1 MAKLDFP
8 ASPTPNEIYT
18 ANGRSWIWNGISW
31 KTYNALGTISIS
43 GGGTG
48 LTFINSGDAFLSS
61 NSAGTALTYRTFT
74 AGSGILITVNPSN
87 VVFTSTATGSGSGNV
102 YDGIKGQLG
111 YYFATGTA
119 ITGSGTGL
127 TFDLPTNSL
136 YITGNLSLNGTVI
149 NGTWAGTALTSKY
162 GGFGSIPTVSKGDI
176 LVGSGNT
183 WYNLPYSASDN
194 QVLTVDTAQPFG
206 LKWANVPPAAASS
219 VAVKPTND
227 TGTRY
232 LLFVN
237 TSDASGLALSTD
249 TNLTYDASNNLLS
262 LGILSGTAISITNGS
277 NFSAFIYS
285 GSSQT
290 TYTLPSSTPATGTSV
305 LQSTSAGV
313 MSWVAM
319 AASSSGSAT
328 TANNIDLV
336 SAGGANTAF
345 YIPFSRTI
353 TGSGVA
359 LSSDSTVSFNASTS
373 ILSVSGLAVTASTGG
388 TNSTQGA
395 LVVTG
400 GVGIGGSL
408 YVGGAG
414 NTGLILGPLPGGGY
428 AAIWS
433 QNSAVST
440 SNYALVTNGNASLLN
455 GVSGAH
461 ISIGAQQ
468 KLSVDASTITIQPT
482 TGSATTGT
490 GAFYVKGTAAFAQ
503 TVNIGGRLFL
513 FSSANGTNSVGFL
526 YSGTANTVYT
536 LPATSPATGTSIL
549 QSTSA
554 GVLSWIPNVPGTAT
568 TANNINLVLTS
579 QNTNHYLTFS
589 NASSGSGVALSSDTD
604 LTYNPSSNL
613 LSLGTGSL
621 AANGVTVGSSSNT
634 ITTSSGNLILNGAT
648 GNVQISGNLIV
659 NGDTVSIGST
669 ISTLL
674 DPIFVLG
681 AGIAGTNP
689 TVDDNKD
696 RGIEFR
702 WYSGTAKTGFFGF
715 DDSTGYFTFIP
726 DGLNNNEVFSGTAG
740 TALFTTVIS
749 DLTGTATTSNY
760 AHQSGY
766 AITSGTATTSN
777 YSHQSGYAITS
788 GLATTTDNIKLIFA
802 STSANHP
809 LIFTPNSSSS
819 GSALST
825 NSTLVYNPS
834 TDILYSSGISVTST
848 TASTS
853 ITTGALTISGG
864 AGIGGSLFVGGI
876 GASVSG
882 VKILNSVINAGVWA
896 ATAITSAYGGI
907 GSIPIVSKGDILVG
921 SGNTWY
927 NLPYSASDNQV
938 LTVDTAQPF
947 GVKWAS
953 VPPAAASSV
962 AVSPTNDTG
971 NRYLTFVNS
980 SSGSGLALSTDTDLY
995 YSASNNLL
1003 SVGTLSGSGISI
1015 INGSNYSAFVYTGS
1029 ATTTYR
1035 LPSSTPATGSSIL
1048 QSDSTGLLS
1057 WVAPSAGSISGS
1069 GTSAYVPLWT
1079 SSGTAL
1085 TNSIMSQSSTT
1096 IDVAGHLKARTKSFL
1111 IPHPLDPEN
1120 MWLEHGSLE
1129 GPEHGVYVRGTASGI
1144 DEVTIYL
1151 PDYWDKLVDEEY
1163 TILITPKVPFTLY
1176 VSKQNRI
1183 SFTIKRAKA
1192 WFSRKKN
1199 IEFDYIVVAPRNDIK
1214 LQLNQ
1219 PR

>member
-8 ASPTPNEIYT
+8 ASPSPNQIYT

-31 KTYNALGTISIS
+31 KVYNALGTISIP

-48 LTFINSGDAFLSS
+48 LTFINASDAFLSS

-74 AGSGILITVNPSN
+74 AGSGILITVYPSN
-87 VVFTSTATGSGSGNV
+87 VVFTSTATGGGSGNV

-111 YYFATGTA
+111 YYYASGTS

-136 YITGNLSLNGTVI
+136 YISGNLSLNGTVI

-206 LKWANVPPAAASS
+206 LKWANVSSAPASS
-219 VAVKPTND
+219 VSVKSTD
-227 TGTRY
+227 ETGTKY

-237 TSDASGLALSTD
+237 SSDASGLALSTD
-249 TNLTYDASNNLLS
+249 TNLSYNASSNLLTV
-262 LGILSGTAISITNGS
+262 GTLSGTAISITNGS
-277 NFSAFIYS
+277 NYSAFIYS
-285 GSSQT
+285 GSAKT
-290 TYTLPSSTPATGTSV
+290 TYTLPATSPSTGTSV
-305 LQSTSAGV
+305 LQSDTSGV
-313 MSWVAM
+313 LSWVAIP
-319 AASSSGSAT
+319 SNSGTAT
-328 TANNIDLV
+328 TANNINLV
-336 SAGGANTAF
+336 SAGGANTSF
-345 YIPFSRTI
+345 YIPFSSAL

-359 LSSDSTVSFNASTS
+359 LSSDSAISFNASTK

-388 TNSTQGA
+388 TTSTQGA
-395 LVVTG
+395 LIVTG
-400 GVGIGGSL
+400 NVGIGGSV
-408 YVGGAG
+408 YIGGAG
-414 NTGLILGPLPGGGY
+414 NTGLIFGPLPGGGY

-433 QNSAVST
+433 QNSAPSS
-440 SNYALVTNGNASLLN
+440 SNYTIATNGNAGLLN
-455 GVSGAH
+455 GVSAAH
-461 ISIGAQQ
+461 ITIGAQQ

-490 GAFYVKGTAAFAQ
+490 GALYVKGTAAFAQ

-536 LPATSPATGTSIL
+536 LPSSSPGTGTSIL

-554 GVLSWIPNVPGTAT
+554 GVMSWVPNTPGIAT
-568 TANNINLVLTS
+568 TANNINLN
-579 QNTNHYLTFS
+579 QTNQSGTHYLTFS
-589 NASSGSGVALSSDTD
+589 NVSSGSGVALSSDTD
-604 LTYNPSSNL
+604 LSYDPSLNILNL
-613 LSLGTGSL
+613 GNGSL
-621 AANGVTVGSSSNT
+621 AAYGVTVGSSLNT
-634 ITTSSGNLILNGAT
+634 ITTSSGNLILNGAS
-648 GNVQISGNLIV
+648 GNVQISGNLVV
-659 NGDTVSIGST
+659 NGNTTSIGST
-669 ISTLL
+669 ITTLL

-681 AGIAGTNP
+681 AGIGGTNP
-689 TVDDNKD
+689 TLDDNKD

-715 DDSTGYFTFIP
+715 QDSTGYFTFIP
-726 DGLNNNEVFSGTAG
+726 DGLNNNEVISGTAG
-740 TALFTTVIS
+740 TALFTTVIAN
-749 DLTGTATTSNY
+749 LTGTATTANYSN
-760 AHQSGY
+760 QSGY
-766 AITSGTATTSN
+766 AITSGSATTS
-777 YSHQSGYAITS
+777 
-788 GLATTTDNIKLIFA
+788 DNIKLINA
-802 STSANHP
+802 STSASHP
-809 LIFTPNSSSS
+809 IIFTPNSSSS

-825 NSTLVYNPS
+825 NTTLVYNPS
-834 TDILYSSGISVTST
+834 TNILYSSGISVTANTSSTST
-848 TASTS
+848 TS
-853 ITTGALTISGG
+853 GALTITGG
-864 AGIGGSLFVGGI
+864 VGIGGSLFVGGI
-876 GASVSG
+876 GASISG
-882 VKILNSVINAGVWA
+882 IRILNSVINTGAWAG
-896 ATAITSAYGGI
+896 TAITSAYGGI
-907 GSIPIVSKGDILVG
+907 GAIPIVSKGDILVG

-927 NLPYSASDNQV
+927 NLPYSAADNQV
-938 LTVDTAQPF
+938 LTIDTTQPF
-947 GVKWAS
+947 GVKWSA

-971 NRYLTFVNS
+971 NRYLTFVSS

-995 YSASNNLL
+995 YSASSNLL
-1003 SVGTLSGSGISI
+1003 NVGTLSGSGISI
-1015 INGSNYSAFVYTGS
+1015 VNGSNYSAFRYSGT
-1029 ATTTYR
+1029 ANTTYT
-1035 LPSSTPATGSSIL
+1035 LPASTPATGTSVL
-1048 QSDSTGLLS
+1048 QSTSGGVLS
-1057 WVAPSAGSISGS
+1057 WVAPSSGSLSGS

-1079 SSGTAL
+1079 SGGTAL
-1085 TNSIMSQSSTT
+1085 TDSIISQSATT

-1129 GPEHGVYVRGTASGI
+1129 GPEHGVYIRGTASGL
-1144 DEVTIYL
+1144 DESTIYL
-1151 PDYWDKLVDEEY
+1151 PDYWDKLVDEKY
-1163 TILITPKVPFTLY
+1163 TILITPKVPYTLY
-1176 VSKQNRI
+1176 VSKQNQI